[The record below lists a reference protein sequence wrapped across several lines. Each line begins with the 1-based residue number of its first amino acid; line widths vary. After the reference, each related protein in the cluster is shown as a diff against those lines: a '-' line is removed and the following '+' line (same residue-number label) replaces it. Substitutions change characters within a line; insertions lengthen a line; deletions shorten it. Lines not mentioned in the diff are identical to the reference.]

1 MIKSMTGF
9 ASEEYSQES
18 LSVTC
23 DIKTINHRFL
33 DVSIRSHEL
42 PNDVDVFIRELVSK
56 KIKRGSIDIRFN
68 IVQPKNTSYEFNIN
82 SLDNLLAIIDANKNF
97 NSKDLSFGDV
107 KDVPGIINTHNHSQI
122 SPAILKNVFKVAL
135 SKLITTKNNE
145 GMKMQKI
152 FESKIKKINK
162 GNQLISKG
170 SKTIIKRRNARLR
183 SKINEHIS
191 NINEERL
198 EQEISLLL
206 LKHDVAEEQERISIH
221 LNALNK
227 ELNLKNSRGK
237 KIDFILQELFR
248 ETSTL
253 SVKLDDPAH
262 KSRALDMKLL
272 VEEMREQAQN
282 VE

>member
-9 ASEEYSQES
+9 ASEEYSHKS
-18 LSVTC
+18 LRVTC

-42 PNDVDVFIRELVSK
+42 PNDVDVFIRELTSK
-56 KIKRGSIDIRFN
+56 KIKRGSIDIRFK
-68 IVQPKNTSYEFNIN
+68 IVQPKNTSYEFNMK
-82 SLDNLLAIIDANKNF
+82 SLDNLLAIIDDNNSF
-97 NSKDLSFGDV
+97 NSKDLTFGDI

-122 SPAILKNVFKVAL
+122 SPTILKNVFKAAL
-135 SKLITTKNNE
+135 SKLIATKNDE
-145 GMKMQKI
+145 GMKIQKI
-152 FESKIKKINK
+152 FDSKIKKINK
-162 GNQLISKG
+162 NNQLISKG
-170 SKTIIKRRNARLR
+170 SKAIIKRRNERLR
-183 SKINEHIS
+183 SKINDHIS

-206 LKHDVAEEQERISIH
+206 LKHDVAEEQERISFH

-227 ELNLKNSRGK
+227 ELNLTNSRGK

>member
-9 ASEEYSQES
+9 ASEEYSHEL

-33 DVSIRSHEL
+33 DISIRSHEL
-42 PNDVDVFIRELVSK
+42 PNDVDVFIRELVAK
-56 KIKRGSIDIRFN
+56 KIKRGSIDIRFK
-68 IVQPKNTSYEFNIN
+68 IIQPKNTSYEFNIK
-82 SLDNLLAIIDANKNF
+82 SLDNLLAIIDANKSF

-107 KDVPGIINTHNHSQI
+107 KDVPGIINTHNHSKI
-122 SPAILKNVFKVAL
+122 GPTILKNVFKAAL

-170 SKTIIKRRNARLR
+170 SKAIIKRRNARLR

>member
-9 ASEEYSQES
+9 ASEEYSHKS

-33 DVSIRSHEL
+33 DVSIRSYEL
-42 PNDVDVFIRELVSK
+42 PNDIDVFIRELTSK
-56 KIKRGSIDIRFN
+56 KIKRGSIDIRFK
-68 IVQPKNTSYEFNIN
+68 IVQPKNTSYEFNMK
-82 SLDNLLAIIDANKNF
+82 SLDNLLAIIDDNNSF
-97 NSKDLSFGDV
+97 NSKDLTFGDI

-122 SPAILKNVFKVAL
+122 SSTILKNVFKGAL
-135 SKLITTKNNE
+135 SKLIATKNDE
-145 GMKMQKI
+145 GMKIQKI
-152 FESKIKKINK
+152 FDSKIKKINK
-162 GNQLISKG
+162 NNQLISKG
-170 SKTIIKRRNARLR
+170 SKAIIKRRNERLR
-183 SKINEHIS
+183 SKINDHIS

-206 LKHDVAEEQERISIH
+206 LKHDVAEEQERISFH

-227 ELNLKNSRGK
+227 ELNLTNSRGK

>member
-1 MIKSMTGF
+1 MTGF
-9 ASEEYSQES
+9 ASEEYSKEL

-56 KIKRGSIDIRFN
+56 KIKRGSIDIRFK
-68 IVQPKNTSYEFNIN
+68 IVQPKNTSYEFNIK

-170 SKTIIKRRNARLR
+170 SKVIIKRRNARLR

-272 VEEMREQAQN
+272 VEEMREQVQN

>member
-1 MIKSMTGF
+1 MTGF

-68 IVQPKNTSYEFNIN
+68 IVQPKKTSYEFNIK

>member
-1 MIKSMTGF
+1 
-9 ASEEYSQES
+9 

-42 PNDVDVFIRELVSK
+42 PNDIDVFIRELTSK
-56 KIKRGSIDIRFN
+56 KIKRGSIDIRFK
-68 IVQPKNTSYEFNIN
+68 IVQPKNTSYEFNMK
-82 SLDNLLAIIDANKNF
+82 SLDNLLAIIDDNNSF
-97 NSKDLSFGDV
+97 NSKDLTFGDI

-122 SPAILKNVFKVAL
+122 SSTILKNVFKAAL
-135 SKLITTKNNE
+135 SKLIATKNDE
-145 GMKMQKI
+145 GMKIQKI
-152 FESKIKKINK
+152 FDSKIKKINK
-162 GNQLISKG
+162 NNQLISKG
-170 SKTIIKRRNARLR
+170 SKAIIKRRNERLR
-183 SKINEHIS
+183 SKINDHIS

-206 LKHDVAEEQERISIH
+206 LKHDVAEEQERISFH

-253 SVKLDDPAH
+253 SVKIDDPAH

>member
-1 MIKSMTGF
+1 MTGF

-56 KIKRGSIDIRFN
+56 KIKRGSIDIRFK
-68 IVQPKNTSYEFNIN
+68 IVQPKNTSYEFNLK
-82 SLDNLLAIIDANKNF
+82 SLDNLLTIINTNKNF

-107 KDVPGIINTHNHSQI
+107 KDVPGIINTYNHSQI
-122 SPAILKNVFKVAL
+122 SPAILKNVFKAAL
-135 SKLITTKNNE
+135 SKLINTKKNE

-170 SKTIIKRRNARLR
+170 SKAIIKRRNARLR

-191 NINEERL
+191 NIKEERL

-206 LKHDVAEEQERISIH
+206 LKHDIAEEQERISIH

>member
-1 MIKSMTGF
+1 MYKR
-9 ASEEYSQES
+9 Q
-18 LSVTC
+18 
-23 DIKTINHRFL
+23 FL
-33 DVSIRSHEL
+33 DISIRSHEL
-42 PNDVDVFIRELVSK
+42 PNDVDVFIRELVAK
-56 KIKRGSIDIRFN
+56 KIKRGSIDIRFK
-68 IVQPKNTSYEFNIN
+68 IIQPKNTSYEFNIK

-122 SPAILKNVFKVAL
+122 SPTILKNVFKAAL
-135 SKLITTKNNE
+135 SKLINTKNNE

-170 SKTIIKRRNARLR
+170 SKAIIKRRNARLR

-221 LNALNK
+221 LNALSK